1 MRCPVL
7 LLLVT
12 RVAWGTDHYHHH
24 HPIHHHHP
32 NHHCQVPAT
41 ISPPQ
46 VLVRVLVQLVIVL
59 DTPQELPI
67 SCKETAP
74 ERYFTHTVLNL
85 ILIPRQ
91 PPASSTSS
99 LRICLHPGCY
109 ILSPEKTTISSSCKN
124 NSSGPESSRWTSGGL
139 STTTSSTT
147 RFTFYIKL
155 QNLFFKTLFRSSS
168 SSCPKRRVRRT
179 KVTTW

>member
-12 RVAWGTDHYHHH
+12 RVAWGTSHYHHH
-24 HPIHHHHP
+24 HHHHHP
-32 NHHCQVPAT
+32 NHHHSNHHCQVPAT

-74 ERYFTHTVLNL
+74 ERYFTHTVLIL

-99 LRICLHPGCY
+99 HRICLHPGKKNSPHLFLQHRHLARSRIKPLDIRRIEHDHFIDYEVY
-109 ILSPEKTTISSSCKN
+109 I
-124 NSSGPESSRWTSGGL
+124 
-139 STTTSSTT
+139 
-147 RFTFYIKL
+147 FL

-168 SSCPKRRVRRT
+168 SSCPKRRVTRT
-179 KVTTW
+179 KVTT

>member
-99 LRICLHPGCY
+99 HRICLHPGKKNSPHLFLQHRHLARSRIKPLDIRRIEHDHFIDYEVY
-109 ILSPEKTTISSSCKN
+109 I
-124 NSSGPESSRWTSGGL
+124 
-139 STTTSSTT
+139 
-147 RFTFYIKL
+147 FL

>member
-99 LRICLHPGCY
+99 HRICLHPGKK
-109 ILSPEKTTISSSCKN
+109 KTLHTCFCN
-124 NSSGPESSRWTSGGL
+124 TDTLPGPESSRWTSGGL

-147 RFTFYIKL
+147 RFTF
-155 QNLFFKTLFRSSS
+155 FCKTCFSKHFSG
-168 SSCPKRRVRRT
+168 RVRR
-179 KVTTW
+179 VARRGE